1 MRSEGLFFYNYFMT
15 FKSKNISLINYILIL
30 TFIVSCSSSSE
41 TTELTTTAE
50 PSLPYTIIDFPCSSS
65 INKLIIESAHVVVHF
80 RSSNTGYVY
89 RLNTTTNS
97 FEETARSYAD
107 CGSGLSAG
115 RWINSYANGLLSKE
129 PNWKSIKFN
138 LNYCLDFYC

>member
-1 MRSEGLFFYNYFMT
+1 MRNEELFFYNYFMT

-41 TTELTTTAE
+41 TTELTTTTE
-50 PSLPYTIIDFPCSSS
+50 PSLPYSIIDFPCSSS

>member
-1 MRSEGLFFYNYFMT
+1 MT
-15 FKSKNISLINYILIL
+15 FKSKNSSLINYILIL
-30 TFIVSCSSSSE
+30 TFIVSCFSSNE
-41 TTELTTTAE
+41 TSELTTTTE
-50 PSLPYTIIDFPCSSS
+50 PPPPYTIIDFPCSSS
-65 INKLIIESAHVVVHF
+65 IDKLIIESTHVVVHF

>member
-15 FKSKNISLINYILIL
+15 FKSNISLINYILIL

-41 TTELTTTAE
+41 TTELTTTTE

-80 RSSNTGYVY
+80 RSSITGYVY

>member
-1 MRSEGLFFYNYFMT
+1 MHYGKKKKEKRTKAYGGGKEQVTVLVGRVLPVFPIYF
-15 FKSKNISLINYILIL
+15 
-30 TFIVSCSSSSE
+30 
-41 TTELTTTAE
+41 
-50 PSLPYTIIDFPCSSS
+50 
-65 INKLIIESAHVVVHF
+65 
-80 RSSNTGYVY
+80 NTGYVY

-115 RWINSYANGLLSKE
+115 RWINNYANGLISKE

>member
-1 MRSEGLFFYNYFMT
+1 MT
-15 FKSKNISLINYILIL
+15 FKSKKNSLINYILIL
-30 TFIVSCSSSSE
+30 TFIVSCYSSNE
-41 TTELTTTAE
+41 TSELTTTTE
-50 PSLPYTIIDFPCSSS
+50 PSPPYTIIDFPCSSN
-65 INKLIIESAHVVVHF
+65 INKLIIESTHVVVHF
-80 RSSNTGYVY
+80 RSSNTGYIY

-97 FEETARSYAD
+97 FEETAKSYAD

-115 RWINSYANGLLSKE
+115 RWINNDANGLISKE